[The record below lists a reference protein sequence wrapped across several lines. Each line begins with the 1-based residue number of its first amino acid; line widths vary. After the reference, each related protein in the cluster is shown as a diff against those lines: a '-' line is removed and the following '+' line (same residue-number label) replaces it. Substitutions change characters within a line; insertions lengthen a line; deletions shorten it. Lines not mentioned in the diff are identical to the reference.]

1 MRAMAVFGAAAIT
14 LSIAMGARAQTPSPP
29 LWKICS
35 DDNTTPEMRIGA
47 CSIIILS
54 EQQPPGKLAVTYY
67 DRGIDYGRKGDH
79 DRAIADFTKA
89 ISLDP
94 KNAKAYDNRCFDL
107 AVSGK
112 AQSALADC
120 DAALRLKPDY
130 ADAFVN
136 RAFAYYQLTRY
147 DAALADYDAAVKL
160 DPKEASALYGRG
172 MTKLKKGDPSGDA
185 DIAEAKAIQA
195 DIADEMARYGMK

>member
-67 DRGIDYGRKGDH
+67 DRGVGYDATGDY
-79 DRAIADFTKA
+79 DRAIADYTKT
-89 ISLDP
+89 IELDP
-94 KNAKAYDNRCFDL
+94 KFARAY
-107 AVSGK
+107 
-112 AQSALADC
+112 
-120 DAALRLKPDY
+120 
-130 ADAFVN
+130 
-136 RAFAYYQLTRY
+136 
-147 DAALADYDAAVKL
+147 
-160 DPKEASALYGRG
+160 
-172 MTKLKKGDPSGDA
+172 
-185 DIAEAKAIQA
+185 
-195 DIADEMARYGMK
+195 